1 MNLEII
7 LSSIGQVLMEGRDNT
22 PLGVSEEKDFHDF
35 HESLQYFHLE
45 WLKKE
50 IGRICRRHTIKKT
63 FLINDLFL

>member
-1 MNLEII
+1 MNSEII

-45 WLKKE
+45 WLKKRYWQDMSAAYDKE
-50 IGRICRRHTIKKT
+50 DV
-63 FLINDLFL
+63 LNQ